1 MLITSLQVI
10 DFISYPFHF
19 SSNSFCACSL
29 IDCLVIKVE
38 QNFTWILSVF
48 FHIHLLPFSL
58 FFSIPKALLHFRI
71 STMMDFLLDSF
82 DTVDLIVVAVIG
94 AIGIYFF
101 FKYRSD
107 STVQSQHNIVPLQKE
122 SATKTDKSYVT
133 RMKNE
138 DRQVSCSCIYF

>member
-1 MLITSLQVI
+1 
-10 DFISYPFHF
+10 
-19 SSNSFCACSL
+19 
-29 IDCLVIKVE
+29 
-38 QNFTWILSVF
+38 
-48 FHIHLLPFSL
+48 
-58 FFSIPKALLHFRI
+58 
-71 STMMDFLLDSF
+71 MMDFLLDSF